1 MSKNKLRA
9 ETILTISGNEYKAK
23 MSIDTISNIEEALNL
38 SIFAIGK
45 KLSSADLKLREV
57 TQIMYYAIRAGGSD
71 ISENDVKKM
80 LSEIGIIESIKIA
93 GQMIALALQTNSD
106 DTEVD
111 TEKK

>member
-1 MSKNKLRA
+1 
-9 ETILTISGNEYKAK
+9 
-23 MSIDTISNIEEALNL
+23 
-38 SIFAIGK
+38 
-45 KLSSADLKLREV
+45 
-57 TQIMYYAIRAGGSD
+57 MYYAIRAGGSD

-93 GQMIALALQTNSD
+93 GQMIALALQTSSD